1 MCDTLVIVEP
11 NRVLFAKN
19 SDRDANE
26 GQNLVWTPRRQS
38 PSGST
43 LRCTYIDIPD
53 IVETN
58 ATLISQPFW
67 MWGGEIGTNEHGVTI
82 GNEAV
87 FTNQTYE
94 KEPGLLGM
102 DLLRLALER
111 ASTARAAVD
120 VITALLQKYGQGG
133 GCGHENRKFTYHNS
147 FIIADPTTA
156 FVLETA
162 GRKFAMEEV
171 TGARSISNGLTIS
184 GFNEQ
189 YTDTVN
195 TYGCGCRIRQPR
207 TQALAEKATGVADM
221 MHILQD
227 HGEGHEHP
235 HYKWMHGGLSAPCV
249 HAGGLFANSQ
259 STASWVSQ
267 LTPDAC
273 AHWATATSGPCT
285 GLFKPVHVS
294 EPIDIKP
301 AGDTDDDSLWWRH
314 EHLQR
319 MVAHDPQLLRP
330 LFIEERD
337 HVQADWIA
345 NPPESAAAFAQAD
358 DLLAQ
363 WTQKVTLHPTA
374 DTRPPWAKR
383 YWDKRNKR
391 ANISLFPATESIITK

>member
-1 MCDTLVIVEP
+1 MDARANGPFCIGFTFAEFYQVIVEP

-26 GQNLVWTPRRQS
+26 GQNLVWTPRRKNN
-38 PSGST
+38 SGDT

-67 MWGGEIGTNEHGVTI
+67 MWGAEIGTNEHGVTI

-102 DLLRLALER
+102 DLVRLALER
-111 ASTARAAVD
+111 ASTARAAVH
-120 VITALLQKYGQGG
+120 VITALMQKYGQGG

-147 FIIADPTTA
+147 FIIADPITA

-207 TQALAEKATGVADM
+207 TQALAEKATGIADM
-221 MHILQD
+221 MRILQD

-235 HYKWMHGGLSAPCV
+235 H
-249 HAGGLFANSQ
+249 
-259 STASWVSQ
+259 
-267 LTPDAC
+267 
-273 AHWATATSGPCT
+273 
-285 GLFKPVHVS
+285 
-294 EPIDIKP
+294 
-301 AGDTDDDSLWWRH
+301 
-314 EHLQR
+314 
-319 MVAHDPQLLRP
+319 
-330 LFIEERD
+330 
-337 HVQADWIA
+337 
-345 NPPESAAAFAQAD
+345 
-358 DLLAQ
+358 
-363 WTQKVTLHPTA
+363 
-374 DTRPPWAKR
+374 
-383 YWDKRNKR
+383 
-391 ANISLFPATESIITK
+391 